1 MTTRRSIDWNRVKSR
16 LQESQALLEQSLV
29 AVEGAGLEQIYCQ
42 RARAFAARTATAV
55 EPLDARLAL
64 TFTVETERLCLD
76 LALVAEI
83 LPFAKCSPI
92 AGASPELLGVTNV
105 RGRICSVLDL
115 ARILQLPKAGD
126 RERGYI
132 VLVRH
137 AGLLVGMRADRVDQI
152 QAIPRTKLEFQDGD
166 LVSLSPQ
173 YVRSR
178 TEDRIAVLDVEA
190 ILSHPVFL
198 PSLKPGRV
206 ASAGLNVGSRAT
218 RVAAAEFSERI
229 STGGSLK

>member
-1 MTTRRSIDWNRVKSR
+1 MMTRQSIDRNRVKCR
-16 LQESQALLEQSLV
+16 LEESQALFDQSLL

-42 RARAFAARTATAV
+42 RARAFATRSVTAV
-55 EPLDARLAL
+55 EQADTRPAL

-92 AGASPELLGVTNV
+92 AGANPELLGVTNV

-126 RERGYI
+126 RQRGYI
-132 VLVRH
+132 VLVRQ
-137 AGLLVGMRADRVDQI
+137 AGLLVGMRADQVDQI
-152 QAIPRTKLEFQDGD
+152 EAIPRTKLECQDGD
-166 LVSLSPQ
+166 LVTLSPQ

-198 PSLKPGRV
+198 PSLRPGGRWQAV
-206 ASAGLNVGSRAT
+206 
-218 RVAAAEFSERI
+218 
-229 STGGSLK
+229 